1 MYDYVLILIVY
12 HEKIFLKFEKMLGMR
27 MNVICILH

>member
-12 HEKIFLKFEKMLGMR
+12 HEKIFLKFEKMFG
-27 MNVICILH
+27 MNVICIFH